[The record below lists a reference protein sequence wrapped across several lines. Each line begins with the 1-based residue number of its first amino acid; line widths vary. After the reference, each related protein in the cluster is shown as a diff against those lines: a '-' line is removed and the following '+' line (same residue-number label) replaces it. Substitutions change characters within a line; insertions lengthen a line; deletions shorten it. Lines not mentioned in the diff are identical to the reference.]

1 MVERMPETTGA
12 AEQPAPA
19 APAPA
24 GYKGTGGSPALRPRL
39 ARSVAAGVG
48 VLLAAAAALLTW
60 RGARPE
66 GPGPGFVSGNG
77 RIEAIEVD
85 IATRQPGRIAEIL
98 VDEGDMGQAGQ
109 VVARMDLLSLQ
120 AQRAESVAREQQARD
135 LVAGAAAQLAMR
147 RSDEAAAGALVVQR
161 RSELDAAE
169 RRLARS
175 AALAADGATAAQELD
190 DDRAR
195 VHGIAAAVDAA
206 RAQQEAARA
215 AVASARAQVVG
226 ARSAVAAAV
235 ATTARIDA
243 ELQETV
249 LTAPRAGRIQYRVA
263 QPGEVLPAG
272 GRVLNLIDLT
282 DVYMT
287 FFVPEMVAGRIAL
300 GTEVRLQLDAA
311 PGFPLPAAVTY
322 VASVAQFTPKSVETA
337 SERQKLMFRVKAQ
350 VDRRTLARYSSYV
363 KAGVP
368 GVAWARLDRT
378 RPWPPELALRSA
390 P

>member
-1 MVERMPETTGA
+1 MQPRPAKRLAIGA
-12 AEQPAPA
+12 AV
-19 APAPA
+19 
-24 GYKGTGGSPALRPRL
+24 LL
-39 ARSVAAGVG
+39 VAAAG
-48 VLLAAAAALLTW
+48 AFFAW
-60 RGARPE
+60 RGARPQ

-77 RIEAIEVD
+77 RIEAVEVD
-85 IATRQPGRIAEIL
+85 IATRQPGRIADIL
-98 VDEGDMGQAGQ
+98 VDEGDMVRAGQ
-109 VVARMDLLSLQ
+109 VVARMELLSLQ
-120 AQRAESVAREQQARD
+120 AQRTESVAREQQARD
-135 LVAGAAAQLAMR
+135 LVAGAEAQLAMR
-147 RSDEAAAGALVVQR
+147 RSDEAAARALVVQR

-175 AALAADGATAAQELD
+175 VALAAEGATAAQELD

-195 VHGIAAAVDAA
+195 VLGAAAAVEAA
-206 RAQQEAARA
+206 QAQQEAARA
-215 AVASARAQVVG
+215 AVASARAQAVG

-243 ELQETV
+243 ELQDAI

-287 FFVPEMVAGRIAL
+287 FFVPEMTAGRIAL
-300 GTEVRLQLDAA
+300 GAEVRLLLDAA
-311 PGFPLPAAVTY
+311 PAFPVPAAVTY

-350 VDRRTLARYSSYV
+350 VDRRMLARYADQV

-368 GVAWARLDRT
+368 GVAWVRLDRSQ
-378 RPWPPELALRSA
+378 PWPPQLALRSA
-390 P
+390 PWRGAL

>member
-1 MVERMPETTGA
+1 MAERMPETTGA
-12 AEQPAPA
+12 EQPAR
-19 APAPA
+19 A
-24 GYKGTGGSPALRPRL
+24 GTPLPEREPTGRLAMDPRL
-39 ARSVAAGVG
+39 AKRVAALAA
-48 VLLAAAAALLTW
+48 VLLAAVIAFLAW

-98 VDEGDMGQAGQ
+98 VDEGDMVQAGQ
-109 VVARMDLLSLQ
+109 VVARMDLASLQ

-135 LVAGAAAQLAMR
+135 LVAGAEAQLAMR
-147 RSDEAAAGALVVQR
+147 RSDAAAAGALVVQR
-161 RSELDAAE
+161 RSELDAAG

-175 AALAADGATAAQELD
+175 TALAAEGAAAAQELD

-195 VHGIAAAVDAA
+195 VQGIAAAVDAA

-215 AVASARAQVVG
+215 AVASAMAQLVG

-243 ELQETV
+243 ELAEAV

-287 FFVPEMVAGRIAL
+287 FFVPETAAGRIAL
-300 GTEVRLQLDAA
+300 GTEVRLLLDAA
-311 PGFPLPAAVTY
+311 PAFPVPAAVSY

-350 VDRRTLARYSSYV
+350 VDRRTLARHASYV

-368 GVAWARLDRT
+368 GVAWVRLDRN
-378 RPWPPELALRSA
+378 RPWPPELALRST

>member
-1 MVERMPETTGA
+1 MAERMPETTGA
-12 AEQPAPA
+12 EQPVRAGAPL
-19 APAPA
+19 P
-24 GYKGTGGSPALRPRL
+24 GRQSTVRRTMHPRL
-39 ARSVAAGVG
+39 VLRVAVGMLLVAA
-48 VLLAAAAALLTW
+48 VLAFLAW
-60 RGARPE
+60 RAARPE
-66 GPGPGFVSGNG
+66 GTGAGFVSGNG
-77 RIEAIEVD
+77 RIEAVEVD
-85 IATRQPGRIAEIL
+85 IATMQPGRIAEIF
-98 VDEGDMGQAGQ
+98 VDEGDMVQAGQ
-109 VVARMDLLSLQ
+109 VVARMDLASLQ

-135 LVAGAAAQLAMR
+135 LVAGAEAQLAMR
-147 RSDEAAAGALVVQR
+147 RSDVAAAGALVVQR

-175 AALAADGATAAQELD
+175 TALAAEGATAAQELD

-215 AVASARAQVVG
+215 AVASAMAQVVG

-243 ELQETV
+243 ELGDAV
-249 LTAPRAGRIQYRVA
+249 LAAPRAGRIQYRVA

-287 FFVPEMVAGRIAL
+287 FFVPETAAGRIAL
-300 GTEVRLQLDAA
+300 GTEARLLLDAA
-311 PGFPLPAAVTY
+311 PAFPVPAAVSY

-350 VDRRTLARYSSYV
+350 VDRRTLERYASHV

-368 GVAWARLDRT
+368 GVAWVRLDRN
-378 RPWPPELALRSA
+378 RPWPPDLALRSA